1 MACGSTIGPLTSAE
15 LGVEGVDVGVPTWA
29 MHSIREVTG
38 AKDPELLYRVSH
50 HFFNRDDLVV
60 ISDI

>member
-1 MACGSTIGPLTSAE
+1 MACGSTIGPLTSAG

-38 AKDPELLYRVSH
+38 ATDPELIFLTAL
-50 HFFNRDDLVV
+50 HFFNRDVLPV
-60 ISDI
+60 ISDT